1 MSKADKLKKL
11 RQEETKS
18 KDLQNSIKQ
27 ADELFGKTITVS
39 EMVKEGDEVPL
50 FARRNGKYSID
61 EKHLA
66 LMFMKGIQED
76 KGNGKLVPKFA
87 HIGKMLGLKRQ
98 TLHKWWE
105 SRNLIEKQHSS
116 IMDEGMRFVGS
127 ALMLEM
133 FRMVQSLKQI
143 DYTDLFSKPS
153 DLKNFISLMNI
164 VANKALMYNSKPT
177 SKVEHQHTGGVA
189 MVLPE

>member
-1 MSKADKLKKL
+1 MPDREKLKILRKEEIENKQLLDSVKKAD
-11 RQEETKS
+11 
-18 KDLQNSIKQ
+18 D
-27 ADELFGKTITVS
+27 LFGKSIAVS
-39 EMVKEGDEVPL
+39 EMVREGDSVPL
-50 FARRNGKYSID
+50 FARKGGKYSID

-76 KGNGKLVPKFA
+76 AGGRMVPKFA
-87 HIGKMLGLKRQ
+87 HIGRMLGLKRH
-98 TLHKWWE
+98 TLHKWWQ
-105 SRNLIEKQHSS
+105 SRDIIQKQHSS

-133 FRMVQSLKQI
+133 FRMVQALKQI
-143 DYTDLFSKPS
+143 DYTTLFDKPG

-177 SKVEHQHTGGVA
+177 STVQHEHTGGVA

>member
-1 MSKADKLKKL
+1 MPDREKLKNLRKEEVENKKL
-11 RQEETKS
+11 LDSVQK
-18 KDLQNSIKQ
+18 
-27 ADELFGKTITVS
+27 ADELFGKSIAVS
-39 EMVKEGDEVPL
+39 EMVKEGDSVPL
-50 FARRNGKYSID
+50 FARKGGKYSID

-76 KGNGKLVPKFA
+76 AGGRMVPKYS
-87 HIGKMLGLKRQ
+87 HISRMLGLKKS
-98 TLHKWWE
+98 TLHLWWK
-105 SRNLIEKQHSS
+105 SRDVIQKQHSS

-133 FRMVQSLKQI
+133 FRMVQALKQI
-143 DYTDLFSKPS
+143 EYTTLFDKPG

-177 SKVEHQHTGGVA
+177 SKVEHQHIRGVA

>member
-1 MSKADKLKKL
+1 MTNQKILKKL
-11 RQEETKS
+11 RKEEVDS
-18 KDLQNSIKQ
+18 KGLLDSVKQ
-27 ADELFGKTITVS
+27 ADELFGKTISVS
-39 EMVKEGDEVPL
+39 EMVKEGDSVPL
-50 FARRNGKYSID
+50 FARNNGKYSID

-76 KGNGKLVPKFA
+76 QGNGKLVPKFA

-116 IMDEGMRFVGS
+116 IMDEGMKYVGS

-133 FRMVQSLKQI
+133 FRMVQSLKQV
-143 DYTDLFSKPS
+143 DYTTLFDKSA
-153 DLKNFISLMNI
+153 DFKNFISLMNI